1 MTQRI
6 LIGMIDGFGPEYL
19 EQSDMPN
26 LKQMFEDGFSKQ
38 VSAVFPSVT
47 NVNNVSIVCGA
58 FPDEHGI
65 TGNSYFDEAT
75 GKPEYMNSAS
85 MIQAETIFARAK
97 RHGVKSALL
106 TSKRKTVELFA
117 EDCELAIAAECPPD
131 DFIEK
136 YGEPAQIYSREI
148 NYWLWQVAADLL
160 ANRPDLGLIYVH
172 TTDYPM
178 HAWPADAPES
188 LEHLSEIDKI
198 IGKARDAD
206 PEAAFFFTADHG
218 MNSKVRN
225 WDLEKVC
232 NEAGT
237 PVKFVLS
244 PERDY
249 YVKHHNNYAGCAFVW
264 LNENEDYNQ
273 VTETISALEGV
284 EEIVPASEAAGRF
297 NLVPERLGDFVVL
310 ADKDTM
316 LGETETAFEELRS
329 DYRNHGSLHEM
340 EVPLAIW
347 NYKGEMPA
355 ESEFQHN
362 KDIARFLYQS

>member
-188 LEHLSEIDKI
+188 LEHLSEI
-198 IGKARDAD
+198 
-206 PEAAFFFTADHG
+206 
-218 MNSKVRN
+218 
-225 WDLEKVC
+225 
-232 NEAGT
+232 
-237 PVKFVLS
+237 
-244 PERDY
+244 
-249 YVKHHNNYAGCAFVW
+249 
-264 LNENEDYNQ
+264 
-273 VTETISALEGV
+273 
-284 EEIVPASEAAGRF
+284 GRAH
-297 NLVPERLGDFVVL
+297 V
-310 ADKDTM
+310 
-316 LGETETAFEELRS
+316 
-329 DYRNHGSLHEM
+329 
-340 EVPLAIW
+340 
-347 NYKGEMPA
+347 
-355 ESEFQHN
+355 
-362 KDIARFLYQS
+362 